1 MIIEQF
7 KNYELRLGKNKKEN
21 NELITNATEND
32 YWIHFSEYPSGHCII
47 INEKDEKIPR
57 NILKRACCLVK
68 QHSKY
73 SSTKNIVFDITQIKY
88 IEKTDVL
95 GEVLIHKL
103 LKQITI

>member
-21 NELITNATEND
+21 DELITEGTDND
-32 YWIHFSEYPSGHCII
+32 YWVHISEYPSGHCII
-47 INEKDEKIPR
+47 VNERDEKIPI

-73 SSTKNIVFDITQIKY
+73 SSSKNIEFDITQIKY
-88 IEKTDVL
+88 IKKTDVL
-95 GEVLIHKL
+95 GEVLVSKF
-103 LKQITI
+103 LKQIII

>member
-7 KNYELRLGKNKKEN
+7 KNYELRLGKNKNEN
-21 NELITNATEND
+21 DQLITKATEND
-32 YWIHFSEYPSGHCII
+32 YWVHISEYPSGHCII
-47 INEKDEKIPR
+47 VNEKDEKIPR

-73 SSTKNIVFDITQIKY
+73 SSSKNIVFDITQIKY

-95 GEVLIHKL
+95 GEVLIHKF